1 MIFQEGLVESVEFIV
16 DPMNLIF
23 WTIATAL
30 FVINS
35 YKRGE
40 IRLFSASFAAMIF
53 ATLFCYLEF
62 EAIEATLIVIA
73 SSLALLSA
81 IYLRIKTMKTEV
93 L

>member
-1 MIFQEGLVESVEFIV
+1 MIFQEGLVESVEFVV
-16 DPMNLIF
+16 DPVNLIF
-23 WTIATAL
+23 WTIATAI

-35 YKRGE
+35 YKKGE
-40 IRLFSASFAAMIF
+40 IRLFSASFAAMIL

-62 EAIEATLIVIA
+62 EAIEATLIVVA
-73 SSLALLSA
+73 SSIALLSA